1 MCEFD
6 VILNGKVVFKDV
18 IYAKDEGGKVIVKS
32 ILGESR
38 EYENCRVEEID
49 VNTTRLV
56 LSTIY

>member
-1 MCEFD
+1 M
-6 VILNGKVVFKDV
+6 VLNGKVVFKDV
-18 IYAKDEGGKVIVKS
+18 IYAKDEGGKVTAKS

-38 EYENCRVEEID
+38 EYGNCRVEEVD